1 MITMKELEVFA
12 KEAAK
17 GIKTP
22 QDLNDFS
29 QMLKKSPSK
38 QDSKRKWM
46 DI

>member
-1 MITMKELEVFA
+1 MDRKELEAFA

-29 QMLKKSPSK
+29 RMLKKITVAASINAE
-38 QDSKRKWM
+38 M
-46 DI
+46 DEH